1 MSSSYNAHETALV
14 HVRPGADVL
23 VLGAGAGTT
32 VEQLCALGCT
42 VTAADT
48 DEVVGGPT
56 VDRVLVDLNQPDP
69 LRLLAGRTFDQ
80 VLLLDALDHTWDP
93 VGTLSQLAKLLTSG
107 GSLVLNL
114 RNASHLDVRLSLL
127 EEQVTGSTG
136 PARLWTRDA
145 AVQAVADAG
154 LETLDVV
161 PVRRDGR
168 GAAVASGRP
177 VELVELLADVEDSD
191 VEQFVLLAATGVVEP
206 LGSVLRRFH
215 DDSVERAAALDAA
228 AEYARTLE
236 QRVADVERVLEL
248 ERAESALLEREAEE
262 LRRTAAAAAGRADQV
277 EQQFRE
283 LEGHYR
289 ALETHVQGVDAARAA
304 AEHRLAEVTGRTAY
318 RAMDRAVRRLA
329 RYPRTFRALGAAGR
343 RVVRRSAP

>member
-23 VLGAGAGTT
+23 VLGAGSGPT

-42 VTAADT
+42 VTAADSN
-48 DEVVGGPT
+48 EVVGGPT
-56 VDRVLVDLNQPDP
+56 VDRVLVDLNEPDP
-69 LRLLAGRTFDQ
+69 LRLLAGRSFGQ
-80 VLLLDALDHTWDP
+80 VLLLDALDHSWDP
-93 VGTLSQLAKLLTSG
+93 VGTLSQLAKLLAAG
-107 GSLVLNL
+107 GSLVLNV

-127 EEQVTGSTG
+127 EEPVTGPAG

-145 AVQAVADAG
+145 AVHAVADAG

-168 GAAVASGRP
+168 AAAVAAGRP
-177 VELVELLADVEDSD
+177 AELVELLADVEDAD
-191 VEQFVLLAATGVVEP
+191 VEQFVLLAAPGVVLP
-206 LGSVLRRFH
+206 SGSVLRRFH

-236 QRVADVERVLEL
+236 QHVADVERELEL
-248 ERAESALLEREAEE
+248 ERAESALLEREVEE

-277 EQQFRE
+277 EQQFHD

-289 ALETHVQGVDAARAA
+289 ALEAHVRDVDASRTA
-304 AEHRLAEVTGRTAY
+304 AERGLAEVTGRTAY
-318 RAMDRAVRRLA
+318 RVVDRAVGRLA
-329 RYPRTFRALGAAGR
+329 RYPRTLRVLGAAGR
-343 RVVRRSAP
+343 RVVRRPSP